1 MQLLQQF
8 VLPFGQHVCLGLPFV
23 CRLVYLFVCPLYT
36 LFVIV
41 LFNVIAST
49 QPASSTKRM
58 LLFPFLSL
66 PFFFLIFQQQ
76 TPFVLAANWTSVLAA
91 PSLLAWA
98 N

>member
-23 CRLVYLFVCPLYT
+23 CRLAYLFVCPLYT

-58 LLFPFLSL
+58 LLFPCLS
-66 PFFFLIFQQQ
+66 FFFFNISTTDAICLGRKLDKCLGS
-76 TPFVLAANWTSVLAA
+76 PV
-91 PSLLAWA
+91 PLLAWA

>member
-58 LLFPFLSL
+58 LLFPFPS
-66 PFFFLIFQQQ
+66 FFF
-76 TPFVLAANWTSVLAA
+76 
-91 PSLLAWA
+91 
-98 N
+98 